1 MEELVYPDPAAVI
14 DPWKPRIVNVA
25 VADCPLPV
33 VVNATFGYV
42 PAVYPDPAAV
52 IDPVN
57 D

>member
-1 MEELVYPDPAAVI
+1 MI
-14 DPWKPRIVNVA
+14 DPWKPSIVNVA

-33 VVNATFGYV
+33 VVNATFGYD
-42 PAVYPDPAAV
+42 PAVYPDPAEV